1 MDIFALFR
9 SFCQVHS
16 VTMLR
21 QLSDIIAGALC
32 APHHITMRNIARW
45 STYRYRTVQ
54 RFFATD
60 IHWPSLHA
68 AFVTTHLYEKS
79 HTFMLAYDE
88 TTITK
93 SGKKTH
99 GIDQYYSGTHGHVVK
114 GLSFGVLAL
123 VDVDDRKSR
132 PVHLTQIVRSHALNP
147 VITPTKRPRGRPL
160 GSRNKPLQDQPCSP
174 ELARIDTQITQFLH
188 ENNGKIPLRYIAFD
202 GHFGNI
208 PTLEMVQR
216 HGLHII
222 TKLRAD
228 SVLYLPPDAPYSGR
242 GRPKIFGEKV
252 DVHNLPTHYCV
263 QTTYDGDTQMQLF
276 QFTARVK
283 ASTQLLNIVV
293 RKITQRKKK
302 TATYTILMSSDLKL
316 AAVQLVDYYR
326 LRFQI
331 EFNFRDAKQHFGL
344 EDFMNVTATA
354 VNNAA
359 NLAMC
364 MVNVSAKLIADSDGE
379 IQGVRDLKTVVRGR
393 KYIAVIFKLLPPKLH
408 NELKSQ
414 IERII
419 SPFGLINAPPHN
431 QRAA

>member
-45 STYRYRTVQ
+45 STYSYRTVQ

-60 IHWPSLHA
+60 IHWPSLHT

-79 HTFMLAYDE
+79 HTCMLAYDE

-93 SGKKTH
+93 SGKKTY

-123 VDVDDRKSR
+123 VDVDERNSR

-160 GSRNKPLQDQPCSP
+160 GSRNKPLQDQPRSP
-174 ELARIDTQITQFLH
+174 ELTRIDTQITQFLH

-228 SVLYLPPDAPYSGR
+228 SVLYLPPDTPYSGR

-252 DVHNLPTHYCV
+252 DVRNLPTHYCV
-263 QTTYDGDTQMQLF
+263 QTTHDGDTQIQLF

-293 RKITQRKKK
+293 RRITQRQKK
-302 TATYTILMSSDLKL
+302 TATYTILMSSDLGL

-393 KYIAVIFKLLPPKLH
+393 KYIAVIFKLLPPKLL

-414 IERII
+414 INRII

>member
-1 MDIFALFR
+1 
-9 SFCQVHS
+9 
-16 VTMLR
+16 MLR
-21 QLSDIIAGALC
+21 HLSDIIAGALC

-45 STYRYRTVQ
+45 STCGYPTVQ

-60 IHWPSLHA
+60 IHWPSLHTA
-68 AFVTTHLYEKS
+68 VVTTHLYEKS
-79 HTFMLAYDE
+79 HTFLLAYDE

-93 SGKKTH
+93 SGKKTY
-99 GIDQYYSGTHGHVVK
+99 GIDPYYSGTDGHVVK
-114 GLSFGVLAL
+114 GLSF
-123 VDVDDRKSR
+123 K
-132 PVHLTQIVRSHALNP
+132 RSH
-147 VITPTKRPRGRPL
+147 GRPL
-160 GSRNKPLQDQPCSP
+160 GSHNKRLQDQPLSP

-188 ENNGKIPLRYIAFD
+188 ENNCKIPLRYIAFD

-208 PTLEMVQR
+208 PTLEIVQR

-228 SVLYLPPDAPYSGR
+228 SVLYLPLDTPYSGR

-252 DVHNLPTHYCV
+252 DVRNLPTHYCV
-263 QTTYDGDTQMQLF
+263 QTTHDGDTQIQLF

-302 TATYTILMSSDLKL
+302 TATYTILMSSDLAL
-316 AAVQLVDYYR
+316 TAVQLVEYYG

-364 MVNVSAKLIADSDGE
+364 MVNVSAKLIADSGGE
-379 IQGVRDLKTVVRGR
+379 IQGVRDLKTAIRGR
-393 KYIAVIFKLLPPKLH
+393 KYVTVILKLLPQKLH
-408 NELKSQ
+408 NELKSP
-414 IERII
+414 IDRII
-419 SPFGLINAPPHN
+419 SILGRINAPPN
-431 QRAA
+431 DQQAA

>member
-16 VTMLR
+16 ATILR

-32 APHHITMRNIARW
+32 APHTITMRNIARW
-45 STYRYRTVQ
+45 STYGYRTVQ

-68 AFVTTHLYEKS
+68 TFVTTHLYEKS
-79 HTFMLAYDE
+79 HTCMLAYDE

-93 SGKKTH
+93 SGKKTY

-147 VITPTKRPRGRPL
+147 VVTTTKRPRGRPL
-160 GSRNKPLQDQPCSP
+160 GSRNKPHQDQQLSP
-174 ELARIDTQITQFLH
+174 ESARIDTQITQFLH

-228 SVLYLPPDAPYSGR
+228 SVLYLPPDTPYS
-242 GRPKIFGEKV
+242 
-252 DVHNLPTHYCV
+252 
-263 QTTYDGDTQMQLF
+263 
-276 QFTARVK
+276 
-283 ASTQLLNIVV
+283 
-293 RKITQRKKK
+293 
-302 TATYTILMSSDLKL
+302 
-316 AAVQLVDYYR
+316 
-326 LRFQI
+326 
-331 EFNFRDAKQHFGL
+331 
-344 EDFMNVTATA
+344 
-354 VNNAA
+354 
-359 NLAMC
+359 
-364 MVNVSAKLIADSDGE
+364 
-379 IQGVRDLKTVVRGR
+379 
-393 KYIAVIFKLLPPKLH
+393 
-408 NELKSQ
+408 
-414 IERII
+414 
-419 SPFGLINAPPHN
+419 
-431 QRAA
+431 

>member
-1 MDIFALFR
+1 MDIFALFH

-16 VTMLR
+16 ATMLR

-45 STYRYRTVQ
+45 STYSYRTVQ

-60 IHWPSLHA
+60 IHWPSLHT

-79 HTFMLAYDE
+79 HTCMLAYDE

-93 SGKKTH
+93 SGKKTY
-99 GIDQYYSGTHGHVVK
+99 GVDQYYSGTHGHVVT

-123 VDVDDRKSR
+123 VDVDDRKSH

-147 VITPTKRPRGRPL
+147 VVTAPKRPRGRPR
-160 GSRNKPLQDQPCSP
+160 GSRKKLLQDQPLSP

-252 DVHNLPTHYCV
+252 DVRNLPTHYCV
-263 QTTYDGDTQMQLF
+263 QTTHDGDTQMQLF

-283 ASTQLLNIVV
+283 ASAQLLNIVV
-293 RKITQRKKK
+293 RKTTQRQKK
-302 TATYTILMSSDLKL
+302 TATYTILMSSDLAL
-316 AAVQLVDYYR
+316 TAVQLVEYYG

-393 KYIAVIFKLLPPKLH
+393 KYIAVVLKLLPPKLH

-414 IERII
+414 IDRII
-419 SPFGLINAPPHN
+419 SPFGRINAPPHN

>member
-1 MDIFALFR
+1 MR
-9 SFCQVHS
+9 S
-16 VTMLR
+16 
-21 QLSDIIAGALC
+21 
-32 APHHITMRNIARW
+32 ITRW
-45 STYRYRTVQ
+45 STCGYRTVQ

-60 IHWPSLHA
+60 IHWPSLHTA
-68 AFVTTHLYEKS
+68 VVTTHLYEKS

-93 SGKKTH
+93 SGKKTY
-99 GIDQYYSGTHGHVVK
+99 GIDQYYSGTHGHVVT

-132 PVHLTQIVRSHALNP
+132 PVHLAQIVRSHALNP
-147 VITPTKRPRGRPL
+147 VVTTTKRPRGRPL
-160 GSRNKPLQDQPCSP
+160 GSRNKPHQDQPLSP
-174 ELARIDTQITQFLH
+174 ELTRIDTQITQFLH

-208 PTLEMVQR
+208 PTLEIVQR

-228 SVLYLPPDAPYSGR
+228 SVLYLSLNTPYSGR
-242 GRPKIFGEKV
+242 GRPKIFSEKV
-252 DVHNLPTHYCV
+252 DIRNLPTHYCV
-263 QTTYDGDTQMQLF
+263 QTTRDGDTQIQLF

-293 RKITQRKKK
+293 RKTIQRQKK
-302 TATYTILMSSDLKL
+302 TATYTILMSSDLGL

-344 EDFMNVTATA
+344 EDFMNVAATA
-354 VNNAA
+354 FNNAA

-364 MVNVSAKLIADSDGE
+364 MVNVRTKLIADSGGE
-379 IQGVRDLKTVVRGR
+379 IQGVR
-393 KYIAVIFKLLPPKLH
+393 
-408 NELKSQ
+408 SQ
-414 IERII
+414 
-419 SPFGLINAPPHN
+419 NC
-431 QRAA
+431 RARREIYHPNIKITSAFNS

>member
-1 MDIFALFR
+1 MNILALFH

-16 VTMLR
+16 ATTLR
-21 QLSDIIAGALC
+21 QLSVIIAGALC
-32 APHHITMRNIARW
+32 APHTITMRNIARW

-93 SGKKTH
+93 SGKKTY

-147 VITPTKRPRGRPL
+147 VVTTTKRPRGRPR
-160 GSRNKPLQDQPCSP
+160 GSRKKPLQDQPLSP

-188 ENNGKIPLRYIAFD
+188 ENNGKITLRYIAFD

-252 DVHNLPTHYCV
+252 DVRNLPTHYCV
-263 QTTYDGDTQMQLF
+263 QTTHDGDTQIQLF

-293 RKITQRKKK
+293 RKAIQRKKK
-302 TATYTILMSSDLKL
+302 TATYTILMSSDLGL
-316 AAVQLVDYYR
+316 AAVHVVDYYR

-379 IQGVRDLKTVVRGR
+379 IQGVRDLKTVVRGE
-393 KYIAVIFKLLPPKLH
+393 KYIDVVLKLLPPKQYLRQL
-408 NELKSQ
+408 NV
-414 IERII
+414 
-419 SPFGLINAPPHN
+419 A
-431 QRAA
+431 

>member
-1 MDIFALFR
+1 MDIFALFH

-16 VTMLR
+16 ATMLR

-45 STYRYRTVQ
+45 STYSYRTVQ
-54 RFFATD
+54 RFFNTP
-60 IHWPSLHA
+60 IHWPSLHT

-79 HTFMLAYDE
+79 HTFVLAYDE

-93 SGKKTH
+93 SGKKTY
-99 GIDQYYSGTHGHVVK
+99 GIDQYYSGTHGHVVT
-114 GLSFGVLAL
+114 GLSFGAL
-123 VDVDDRKSR
+123 SLVNVNERKSH
-132 PVHLTQIVRSHALNP
+132 PVHLMQIVRSHALNP
-147 VITPTKRPRGRPL
+147 VVTTTKRPRGRPL
-160 GSRNKPLQDQPCSP
+160 GSRKKPLQDQPRSP

-208 PTLEMVQR
+208 PTLEIVQR

-228 SVLYLPPDAPYSGR
+228 SVLYLPLDTPYSGR
-242 GRPKIFGEKV
+242 GRPKVFGEKV
-252 DVHNLPTHYCV
+252 DIYNIPVQYCV
-263 QTTYDGDTQMQLF
+263 QTTHVGDTQIQLF

-283 ASTQLLNIVV
+283 ASPKLLNIVV
-293 RKITQRKKK
+293 RKTTQRQKK
-302 TATYTILMSSDLKL
+302 TATHTILMSSDLAL
-316 AAVQLVDYYR
+316 VAAQLVEYYE

-344 EDFMNVTATA
+344 EDFMNITPTA

-364 MVNVSAKLIADSDGE
+364 MVNVSAKLIADSGGE
-379 IQGVRDLKTVVRGR
+379 IQGVRDLKTAMRGR
-393 KYIAVIFKLLPPKLH
+393 KYVAVILKLLPQKLH
-408 NELKSQ
+408 NELKSP
-414 IERII
+414 IDRII
-419 SPFGLINAPPHN
+419 SILGRINAPPNN

>member
-1 MDIFALFR
+1 MDIFALFH

-16 VTMLR
+16 TTMLR

-45 STYRYRTVQ
+45 STCGYRTVQ

-60 IHWPSLHA
+60 IHWPSLHT
-68 AFVTTHLYEKS
+68 AFVTTHLYEKH

-93 SGKKTH
+93 SGKKTY
-99 GIDQYYSGTHGHVVK
+99 GIDQYYSGTHGHVVT

-123 VDVDDRKSR
+123 VDVDDRNSH

-147 VITPTKRPRGRPL
+147 VVTTTKRPRGRPL
-160 GSRNKPLQDQPCSP
+160 GSRNKPHQDQQRSP
-174 ELARIDTQITQFLH
+174 ESARIDTQITQFLH

-208 PTLEMVQR
+208 PTLEIVQR

-228 SVLYLPPDAPYSGR
+228 SVLYLPLNTPYSGR
-242 GRPKIFGEKV
+242 GRPKVFGEKV
-252 DVHNLPTHYCV
+252 DIYNIPVQYCV
-263 QTTYDGDTQMQLF
+263 QTTHDGDTQIQLF

-283 ASTQLLNIVV
+283 ASPKLLNIVV
-293 RKITQRKKK
+293 RKTTQRQKK
-302 TATYTILMSSDLKL
+302 TATYTILMSSDLAL
-316 AAVQLVDYYR
+316 AAAQLVEYYG

-344 EDFMNVTATA
+344 EDFMNVTPIA

-364 MVNVSAKLIADSDGE
+364 MVNVSAKLIADSGGE
-379 IQGVRDLKTVVRGR
+379 IHGVRDLKTAVRGR
-393 KYIAVIFKLLPPKLH
+393 KYVTVILKLLPQKLH
-408 NELKSQ
+408 NELKSP
-414 IERII
+414 IDRII
-419 SPFGLINAPPHN
+419 SILGRINAPPNN

>member
-1 MDIFALFR
+1 
-9 SFCQVHS
+9 
-16 VTMLR
+16 
-21 QLSDIIAGALC
+21 
-32 APHHITMRNIARW
+32 MRNIARW
-45 STYRYRTVQ
+45 STYGYRTVQ

-79 HTFMLAYDE
+79 HTCILAYDE

-93 SGKKTH
+93 SGKKTY

-147 VITPTKRPRGRPL
+147 VVTTTKRPRGRPL
-160 GSRNKPLQDQPCSP
+160 GSRNKPHQDQQLSP
-174 ELARIDTQITQFLH
+174 ESARIDTQITQFLH

-228 SVLYLPPDAPYSGR
+228 SVLYLPPDTPYSGR

-252 DVHNLPTHYCV
+252 DVGNLSTHYCV
-263 QTTYDGDTQMQLF
+263 QTTHDGDTQIQLF
-276 QFTARVK
+276 QFTARVR
-283 ASTQLLNIVV
+283 ASAQLLNIVV
-293 RKITQRKKK
+293 RKITQCKKK
-302 TATYTILMSSDLKL
+302 TTTYTILMSSDLKL
-316 AAVQLVDYYR
+316 AAAQLVDYYR

-364 MVNVSAKLIADSDGE
+364 MVNVSAKLIADSGGE

-419 SPFGLINAPPHN
+419 SPFGLINAPPNN

>member
-9 SFCQVHS
+9 SFCQVYS
-16 VTMLR
+16 ITMLR

-45 STYRYRTVQ
+45 STYSYRTVQ

-60 IHWPSLHA
+60 IHWPSLHT

-79 HTFMLAYDE
+79 HTCMLAYDE

-93 SGKKTH
+93 SGKKTY

-147 VITPTKRPRGRPL
+147 VVTTTKRPRGRPL
-160 GSRNKPLQDQPCSP
+160 GSCNKPHQDQPLSP
-174 ELARIDTQITQFLH
+174 EQTRIDAQITQFLH
-188 ENNGKIPLRYIAFD
+188 ENNGEIPLRYIAFD

-222 TKLRAD
+222 TKLRTD

-252 DVHNLPTHYCV
+252 DVL
-263 QTTYDGDTQMQLF
+263 
-276 QFTARVK
+276 
-283 ASTQLLNIVV
+283 S
-293 RKITQRKKK
+293 
-302 TATYTILMSSDLKL
+302 
-316 AAVQLVDYYR
+316 
-326 LRFQI
+326 
-331 EFNFRDAKQHFGL
+331 
-344 EDFMNVTATA
+344 
-354 VNNAA
+354 
-359 NLAMC
+359 
-364 MVNVSAKLIADSDGE
+364 LIH
-379 IQGVRDLKTVVRGR
+379 I
-393 KYIAVIFKLLPPKLH
+393 
-408 NELKSQ
+408 
-414 IERII
+414 
-419 SPFGLINAPPHN
+419 
-431 QRAA
+431 